1 MTAPVLSKESLERIR
16 GIHRLSQRYNQLVGM
31 PHQRRLLELMRKHV
45 DEIEE
50 LAGQG
55 EAHYLVETGDLL
67 ILCYELLLEGSASI
81 DEMTVKCFGRY
92 EKKLGELIEEV
103 KSEE

>member
-1 MTAPVLSKESLERIR
+1 MMAQVLSKEALERIKA
-16 GIHRLSQRYNQLVGM
+16 IHRRSQQYNQLVGM
-31 PHQRRLLELMRKHV
+31 PHAKRLLELMRKHV

-50 LAGQG
+50 LAGAG
-55 EAHYLVETGDLL
+55 NPHYLVETGDLL

-81 DEMTVKCFGRY
+81 DEITVKCFGRY

-103 KSEE
+103 TRNG